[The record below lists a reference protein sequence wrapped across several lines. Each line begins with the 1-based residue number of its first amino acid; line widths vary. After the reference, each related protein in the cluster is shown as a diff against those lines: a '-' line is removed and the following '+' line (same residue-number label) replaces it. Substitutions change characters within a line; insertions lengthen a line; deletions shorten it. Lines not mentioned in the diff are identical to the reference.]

1 MALLD
6 LANELLLS
14 VVENLNKLSDHNA
27 FARTN
32 RRLYFLLNSY
42 LYRVDVQQGESSAL
56 LWAAEHGLEGTAQ
69 LSLAEGANCETTR
82 DIQPSNVF
90 LPRVFHHGR
99 LFSLQFHFDEHRS
112 AITQPLTILTSLQ
125 LAVGHRHEPVARLL
139 IKHGADIR
147 KAYPERMARCTVLHL
162 ASAYGLTSF
171 VQLLLEKGAKLEARD
186 MQGQTPLHYAVKA
199 DEYRSR
205 WYGNIKTALCLLE
218 KGARY
223 NTRDRSGRSPKDLA
237 TEHVSGWRW
246 SEQEQ
251 ENDNKAEKRMKQLLE
266 AKDAE
271 RSVEKWDRDR
281 ELRKKRVA
289 AEKALRESLA
299 KSKIERTLHDRLRKE
314 AQLQQIAKETETRR
328 ERAEEIRLEAQSKAK
343 EDLQKRV
350 EETARRER
358 QEAARKDWSQLREQ
372 AEQKARAPGNC
383 RARASSG
390 CSHSSLGW
398 LKNKAR
404 APCQICDRIC
414 AKSSFQCPDCGC
426 VACMHCKLQRDKASV
441 KI

>member
-1 MALLD
+1 
-6 LANELLLS
+6 
-14 VVENLNKLSDHNA
+14 
-27 FARTN
+27 
-32 RRLYFLLNSY
+32 
-42 LYRVDVQQGESSAL
+42 
-56 LWAAEHGLEGTAQ
+56 
-69 LSLAEGANCETTR
+69 
-82 DIQPSNVF
+82 
-90 LPRVFHHGR
+90 
-99 LFSLQFHFDEHRS
+99 
-112 AITQPLTILTSLQ
+112 
-125 LAVGHRHEPVARLL
+125 
-139 IKHGADIR
+139 
-147 KAYPERMARCTVLHL
+147 MARCTVLHL
-162 ASAYGLTSF
+162 ASAYGLTSV

-186 MQGQTPLHYAVKA
+186 KQGQTPLHYAVKA
-199 DEYRSR
+199 NKYRSR
-205 WYGNIKTALCLLE
+205 WYGNIETALCLSE

-223 NTRDRSGRSPKDLA
+223 NTRDRSGRSPKDLV
-237 TEHVSGWRW
+237 TEHVLNWRW
-246 SEQEQ
+246 SKQEQ

-271 RSVEKWDRDR
+271 RSVERWDRDR

-328 ERAEEIRLEAQSKAK
+328 ERAEETRLEAQLKAK

-358 QEAARKDWSQLREQ
+358 QEAARQNWSQLREQ
-372 AEQKARAPGNC
+372 AEEKARAPGNC
-383 RARASSG
+383 RAIASSG
-390 CSHSSLGW
+390 CSHSSIGW

-426 VACMHCKLQRDKASV
+426 VACMQCKLQRYKASV
-441 KI
+441 ET